1 MSNDNNLNDIIKS
14 KFSPE
19 HSGEHPFDE
28 ANWKSMRTMIDAS
41 RAKKKRTLFLIGSLA
56 LLLCAAGTAAIYEWK
71 SEGAKSTST
80 SNIVKTNTNSP
91 STATTTNS
99 TINSTS
105 RAINPSPAI
114 SSNNST
120 ANVTNGAPV
129 ATNQSSANVNMA
141 VAAVNNSSSQKADK
155 NKKHR
160 TKAANQTIADNN
172 AQIAADRKMR
182 DAIASEPKAENTIS
196 GKESSVTPLTQAQLP
211 VNSTPPIVPK
221 TPAPPVAKV
230 NTKAPDTATS
240 LPQRF
245 SDEPRIYNG
254 KKQMISIDAGA
265 YFSGGWAT
273 SPTTTEGS
281 GFNYVVG
288 VGYAHYLK
296 SKIFIKTGIQFSDF
310 GHLSSYSY
318 NYQSTSAQNPNL
330 INDSA
335 ITTKRLYYLSIPVQ
349 FEKFIGH
356 KSSLGL
362 GGSVSYLLTS
372 TASATT
378 YQQLDNNPP
387 VNYQSYSQNIH
398 LNGYNTWTASAYGL
412 YRYTFNRHFS
422 AYVMFYFMT
431 PVENKAFFGEH
442 LYLDNLGTKF
452 LLSYTL

>member
-1 MSNDNNLNDIIKS
+1 MSNDNNFNDIIKS

-19 HSGEHPFDE
+19 HSGEHSFDE

-41 RAKKKRTLFLIGSLA
+41 RAKKKRTLFLLGSLA
-56 LLLCAAGTAAIYEWK
+56 LLLCAIGTAGIYEWK
-71 SEGAKSTST
+71 SGEAKSTNGSKTTTANTVSPTINT
-80 SNIVKTNTNSP
+80 S
-91 STATTTNS
+91 TNS
-99 TINSTS
+99 TT

-129 ATNQSSANVNMA
+129 ATNQSPANVNVA

-160 TKAANQTIADNN
+160 TKAANQTIAGNN
-172 AQIAADRKMR
+172 AQIAADQKKFADIER
-182 DAIASEPKAENTIS
+182 DTKVENVIS
-196 GKESSVTPLTQAQLP
+196 MKESSDAPLTQAQLP
-211 VNSTPPIVPK
+211 INSTPPIVPK
-221 TPAPPVAKV
+221 TPPPPVAKA
-230 NTKAPDTATS
+230 NTKAPDTATG

-254 KKQMISIDAGA
+254 KKQMISIDAGVS
-265 YFSGGWAT
+265 YNGGW
-273 SPTTTEGS
+273 SPSANIIQGA

-296 SKIFIKTGIQFSDF
+296 SKIFIKTGIQFSDL

-318 NYQSTSAQNPNL
+318 NYQSSSAQNPNL
-330 INDSA
+330 INDSV
-335 ITTKRLYYLSIPVQ
+335 ITTKRLYYLSIPIQ

-372 TASATT
+372 TASSTT

-398 LNGYNTWTASAYGL
+398 LNGYNTFTASAYIL
-412 YRYTFNRHFS
+412 YRYTFTRHFS
-422 AYVMFYFMT
+422 AYVMGYFLT
-431 PVENKAFFGEH
+431 PVENKTFFGEN
-442 LYLDNLGTKF
+442 LYLYSKGIKF